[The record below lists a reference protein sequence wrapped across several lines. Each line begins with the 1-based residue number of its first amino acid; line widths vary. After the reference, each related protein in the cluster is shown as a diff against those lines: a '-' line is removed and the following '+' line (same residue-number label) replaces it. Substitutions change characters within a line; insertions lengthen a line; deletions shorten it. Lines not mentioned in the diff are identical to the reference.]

1 MKNLNFIKLYI
12 TTVAIVLLAMA
23 TAHKCHAQTN
33 ANVPPAQNQVS
44 DSTAQD
50 IAKVFSDF
58 GIDIPVGQIGGWL
71 FVIYFAAKIARNKT
85 PLGNGAIGNILSSVV
100 NAEQKTLPPKP

>member
-1 MKNLNFIKLYI
+1 MKKLLKLYI
-12 TTVAIVLLAMA
+12 LIVITVLFVMA
-23 TAHKCHAQTN
+23 VRHCHAQTN

-85 PLGNGAIGNILSSVV
+85 PLGNGAIGSILSSVV